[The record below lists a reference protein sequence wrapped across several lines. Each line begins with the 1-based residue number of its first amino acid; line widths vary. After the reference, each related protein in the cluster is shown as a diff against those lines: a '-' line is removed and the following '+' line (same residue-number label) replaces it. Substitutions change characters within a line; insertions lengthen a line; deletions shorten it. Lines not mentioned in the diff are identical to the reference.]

1 VGRRKL
7 AIELTHA
14 RIRTT
19 ALAMIDRAGLEAF
32 STRKLG
38 EALGCE
44 AMALY
49 YYYPNKD
56 AILDGV
62 VDELLVDLTT
72 SLDEADDDWV
82 ATLRAV
88 AHAYRGIALTHPK
101 AFVLLATRRFGSD
114 AAFAFLDKLFAL
126 ARANG
131 VADATTATFYRV
143 VSSFCSGFAL
153 NELATPRPSAKLRRY
168 PTAAAV
174 SQFLARDQLDAMF
187 ERGLEIQLAAL
198 ATARA

>member
-1 VGRRKL
+1 MGRRKL

-19 ALAMIDRAGLEAF
+19 ALALIDRGGLEAF
-32 STRKLG
+32 STRQLG

-44 AMALY
+44 AMAIY
-49 YYYPNKD
+49 YYYPTKD

-62 VDELLVDLTT
+62 VDELLADLTAAVD
-72 SLDEADDDWV
+72 DEGDDWV

-88 AHAYRGIALTHPK
+88 AQAYRGIALAHPK

-126 ARANG
+126 ARTNG
-131 VADATTATFYRV
+131 VADRTTATFYRV
-143 VSSFCSGFAL
+143 VSSYCSGFAL
-153 NELATPRPSAKLRRY
+153 NELATPRASAKLRKY

-174 SQFLARDQLDAMF
+174 SRYLATEELDAMF
-187 ERGLEIQLAAL
+187 ARGLEIQLAAL
-198 ATARA
+198 VTACA